1 MIGESRFQA
10 SRDTK
15 KCAGLPLEVCDEVR
29 GDDQLGH
36 LGGFVKGLRTPAFR
50 ITQLPQPLPGNNIEL
65 ESGEPTG
72 RILIEAC
79 GNRFEKFVHEMR
91 GKQDCKGY
99 RSRQTLASLWI

>member
-1 MIGESRFQA
+1 MIGKSRFQA

-15 KCAGLPLEVCDEVR
+15 KCAGFPLEVCDKVR

-36 LGGFVKGLRTPAFR
+36 LGGFLKGLRTLTFR
-50 ITQLPQPLPGNNIEL
+50 ITQLSQALPSNNIEL
-65 ESGEPTG
+65 ESGEPASG
-72 RILIEAC
+72 ILVKAC

-99 RSRQTLASLWI
+99 RSREILASLRI